1 MRLIKPYNKQA
12 LFLLFAVV
20 VLGYVIFVLYTLSFH
35 KMVLF
40 FHTLLLCKINLT
52 TFVYD
57 MTTII
62 SYDGW
67 WMVRFRVKI
76 KRLVARF
83 PDMVNLSS
91 HQTEGYI

>member
-52 TFVYD
+52 NFVYH
-57 MTTII
+57 IREI